1 MDAWQYSLGMPWIDP
16 TEVFAKRPR
25 LDDLTTDFEDWSGEI
40 ENGPDGGL
48 IEGYVIAGV
57 TLDAVVSDGLAIVE
71 SELSG
76 VDFVTDHRKAL
87 DIRGSTLRDCDL
99 SGARIRSLRSV
110 TVLGSRVSG
119 ANLSAASLRDVVFE
133 DCIFQYANL
142 GSSQLS
148 RVAFIRCKLE
158 ETDFTGA
165 KLTDVTFEGSELRL
179 VDLSNTFFER
189 VDLREA
195 ASLSFSSGRSLSGCL
210 ISDAQV
216 QELAYGLALT
226 AGASIERSGN

>member
-1 MDAWQYSLGMPWIDP
+1 MPWIDP
-16 TEVFAKRPR
+16 IELYAKPPRFDDQAVELEV
-25 LDDLTTDFEDWSGEI
+25 WSGEI
-40 ENGPDGGL
+40 ESGPDGGL
-48 IEGYVIAGV
+48 IEGYVIVGGA
-57 TLDAVVSDGLAIVE
+57 LDAIAADGLAIVD

-76 VDFVTDHRKAL
+76 VDFETDHRNAL

-99 SGARIRSLRSV
+99 SGAKIRSLRSV

-119 ANLSAASLRDVVFE
+119 ANLSAASISDVVFE
-133 DCIFQYANL
+133 DCIFQYTNL
-142 GSSQLS
+142 GISKLS
-148 RVAFIRCKLE
+148 RVAFVRCKLE

-179 VDLSNTFFER
+179 VDLSNAFFEH
-189 VDLREA
+189 VDLRGA

-226 AGASIERSGN
+226 AGASIERSGS

>member
-1 MDAWQYSLGMPWIDP
+1 MPWIDP
-16 TEVFAKRPR
+16 IEAFAKPPR
-25 LDDLTTDFEDWSGEI
+25 LEDQTATLEDWSGEI
-40 ENGPDGGL
+40 ETGSDGGL
-48 IEGYVIAGV
+48 IEGYVITGG
-57 TLDAVVSDGLAIVE
+57 TLDAIAADGLAIAD

-76 VDFVTDHRKAL
+76 VEFETDHRHAL

-119 ANLSAASLRDVVFE
+119 ANLSAASISDVVFE

-142 GSSQLS
+142 GSSNLS
-148 RVAFIRCKLE
+148 RVAFTRCKLE
-158 ETDFTGA
+158 ETDFSGA
-165 KLTDVTFEGSELRL
+165 KLTDVTFEESELRL
-179 VDLSNTFFER
+179 VDLSNTFFEY
-189 VDLREA
+189 VDLRGA
-195 ASLSFSSGRSLSGCL
+195 ASLSFSNGRNLSGCL

>member
-1 MDAWQYSLGMPWIDP
+1 MPWIDP
-16 TEVFAKRPR
+16 IELYAKSPR
-25 LDDLTTDFEDWSGEI
+25 LDDQTVELVDWSGEI
-40 ENGPDGGL
+40 ESGPDGGL
-48 IEGYVIAGV
+48 IEGYMITGG
-57 TLDAVVSDGLAIVE
+57 TLDAIASDGLAIVD

-76 VDFVTDHRKAL
+76 VDFVTDHRNAL

-110 TVLGSRVSG
+110 TVHGSRVSG
-119 ANLSAASLRDVVFE
+119 ANLSAASLSDVVFE
-133 DCIFQYANL
+133 DCIFQYANM
-142 GSSQLS
+142 GSSKLS
-148 RVAFIRCKLE
+148 RFAFIRCKLE

-165 KLTDVTFEGSELRL
+165 KLTDVTFEGSDLRL
-179 VDLSNTFFER
+179 VDLSKTSFEH
-189 VDLREA
+189 VDLRGA
-195 ASLSFSSGRSLSGCL
+195 ASLSFSNGRSLSGCL